1 MPNFIGADAF
11 DNAGISVEMIL
22 NKSTKHGGSAA
33 TVICAFGYG
42 DIFFDSSHSAFNLHA
57 VHFEAI
63 KTDDDIDAQSKKNGT
78 DD

>member
-11 DNAGISVEMIL
+11 DNAGISPERIF
-22 NKSTKHGGSAA
+22 NKSAKHGSSATA
-33 TVICAFGYG
+33 VICAFRYG
-42 DIFFDSSHSAFNLHA
+42 DIFFDSFHSAFNLNA

-63 KTDDDIDAQSKKNGT
+63 KTDDDIDAQSKENGT